1 MNDWEIQAGDGTR
14 GPLTEDAVIAEV
26 RAGLP
31 ATTMVRPVGKD
42 VWKPVGAHLP
52 FAQALAEPRTERP
65 TKIEWEVFDGKERKG
80 PLSEEAV
87 ISDIHA
93 GMNVSMVIRRVGDD
107 EWKSLR
113 THAPFAL
120 VLDQASKRGT
130 RRFNKPI
137 ALGGA
142 GTLVVLSFLV
152 VNTFWLGVGA
162 SIEPSCSVRGF
173 GSASCF
179 FTNRGFVPAT
189 RCVRLAMTND
199 QGAKMTSERM
209 CTGVLWPQTSTNVE
223 VQHAFRDSPVD
234 HCEAGRGLAS
244 RGGKSWSDLC
254 AMTVEQ

>member
-93 GMNVSMVIRRVGDD
+93 GTRS
-107 EWKSLR
+107 
-113 THAPFAL
+113 
-120 VLDQASKRGT
+120 RG
-130 RRFNKPI
+130 
-137 ALGGA
+137 A
-142 GTLVVLSFLV
+142 
-152 VNTFWLGVGA
+152 
-162 SIEPSCSVRGF
+162 
-173 GSASCF
+173 
-179 FTNRGFVPAT
+179 
-189 RCVRLAMTND
+189 AMTLCD
-199 QGAKMTSERM
+199 HMYMTMRM
-209 CTGVLWPQTSTNVE
+209 HLTDMVTG
-223 VQHAFRDSPVD
+223 
-234 HCEAGRGLAS
+234 
-244 RGGKSWSDLC
+244 
-254 AMTVEQ
+254 